1 MARLK
6 SAHHLKLK
14 PENSHQNAKE
24 ATEKMKI
31 ILGPA
36 STALAEK
43 IAQLTNHEKVPVTHK
58 TFPDGESYIRLEGN
72 VQNEHA
78 IIVQTTSPPQDI
90 RLMQLTFLADAAKRN
105 GAQTVTAVVPHLAYA
120 RQDKMFLP
128 GEGISIETIARMLQA
143 AGIDALLTVNIHSE
157 NTLKKFPF
165 PAKTLSAIP
174 LLAEH
179 FVQKGFKKAFALA
192 PDKGAMYIAEQAQA
206 VLGGEAGHLDKQRD
220 RHTGQT
226 VQTAEHLKVK
236 DQTVIIFD
244 DIISTG
250 GTIVG
255 AAKILQEQGATKIFT
270 ACVHPLLIGNAEK
283 RILDA
288 GVEEIVGT
296 DSVPSRVSKV
306 SLAPLIA
313 EALKAQK
320 SG

>member
-6 SAHHLKLK
+6 SVYHLKLK
-14 PENSHQNAKE
+14 PENPHQNAKE
-24 ATEKMKI
+24 AIGKMKI

-36 STALAEK
+36 SIALAEK
-43 IAQLTNHEKVPVTHK
+43 IARLANYEKVPVTNK

-78 IIVQTTSPPQDI
+78 IIVQTTSAAHDTQ
-90 RLMQLTFLADAAKRN
+90 LMQLSFMADAAKRN
-105 GAQTVTAVVPHLAYA
+105 GAQTVTAVVPYLAYA
-120 RQDKMFLP
+120 RQDKMFLS

-143 AGIDALLTVNIHSE
+143 AGVDASLTVNIHSE

-174 LLAEH
+174 LLAEY

-192 PDKGAMYIAEQAQA
+192 PDKGAMYIAEQAQK
-206 VLGGEAGHLDKQRD
+206 VLGGEAGHLRKQRD

-226 VQTAEHLKVK
+226 SQTGKGLNVK
-236 DQTVIIFD
+236 GQTVIIFD

-255 AAKILQEQGATKIFT
+255 AAKILRELGAAKIFT
-270 ACVHPLLIGNAEK
+270 ACAHPLLIGDAEK
-283 RILDA
+283 RIFEA

-313 EALKAQK
+313 KALKAQE
-320 SG
+320 SV